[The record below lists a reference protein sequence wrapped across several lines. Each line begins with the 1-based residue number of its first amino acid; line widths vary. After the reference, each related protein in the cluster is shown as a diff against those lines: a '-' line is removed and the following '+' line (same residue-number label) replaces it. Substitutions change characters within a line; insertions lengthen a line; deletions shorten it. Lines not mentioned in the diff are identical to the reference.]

1 MLSGQH
7 SFVFSI
13 DIFKSSFRFIA
24 KSRGKYRESSH
35 ILSQHRHSLH
45 HSPALTRPAC
55 LYDRQTRINTAPP
68 PTVHS
73 SHEDSACC
81 CSLCGF
87 HRRGTAWIPHESP
100 TWSCCPTL
108 HTPYAPPIHLSP
120 PQPLTAADCFS
131 FHSFAFSRLCCG
143 WTQTA
148 GSLSRLESHLATCV
162 YDPSVSFH
170 GLGVQFFLVLNNIPV
185 SDIPQFIHS
194 PAEGHLGCFLVLA
207 IIKLLSTSVCTFP
220 HGSKL
225 SAPPSK
231 RPGL

>member
-1 MLSGQH
+1 MG
-7 SFVFSI
+7 FTDV
-13 DIFKSSFRFIA
+13 
-24 KSRGKYRESSH
+24 E
-35 ILSQHRHSLH
+35 RHG
-45 HSPALTRPAC
+45 SPMK
-55 LYDRQTRINTAPP
+55 APP
-68 PTVHS
+68 GV
-73 SHEDSACC
+73 A
-81 CSLCGF
+81 
-87 HRRGTAWIPHESP
+87 
-100 TWSCCPTL
+100 
-108 HTPYAPPIHLSP
+108 APPFTPPMLLSFISP
-120 PQPLTAADCFS
+120 LPNPLTAADCFS

-194 PAEGHLGCFLVLA
+194 PTEGHLGCFLVLA
-207 IIKLLSTSVCTFP
+207 IIKLLSMSVCTFP